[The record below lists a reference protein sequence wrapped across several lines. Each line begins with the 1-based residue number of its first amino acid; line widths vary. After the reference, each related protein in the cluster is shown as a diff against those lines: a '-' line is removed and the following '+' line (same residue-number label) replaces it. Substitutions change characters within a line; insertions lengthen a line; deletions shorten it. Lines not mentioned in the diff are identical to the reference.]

1 MAAPLLWCFALALAE
16 DEDAMFGGEDPPATA
31 PDSTDLGDIQLKETS
46 SADIASRLGLADE
59 RLTIGGKLYLRA
71 NAAFTEGTDLE
82 DTPYTSPNLLD
93 LYTDVRP
100 SDRVRGFA
108 QARLR
113 YDFSLTEGDTDL
125 YGTAVEPGSVTL
137 DQLWLKFDLAHRVY
151 LTVGRQRIKWGSGR
165 FWNPTDFMNQQTLDA
180 LNASVFDERTGVT
193 LLKVHV
199 PIESIGAN
207 VYGVANFDGADTVEQ
222 IGGALRTEWVLGPS
236 EVALSAAARKGDPL
250 RLGADVSA
258 GVGPFDIR
266 LEAAVKHGDN
276 SAYYEGE
283 FDLDALY
290 HFDSID
296 DLDDLKFP
304 TEVDRSDEWIPQVTA
319 GAELGVKVNDED
331 TVYLGA
337 EYFYNGGGYDDSTLY
352 PALLLSGAF
361 NPFYLGRHYAAA
373 YVAVPGPGNWDD
385 TSFTASTLAN
395 LSDRSYASRLDVST
409 RLNTFLSV
417 NAYGQVSYGGNGE
430 FHYAWELKPLAVP
443 DGVGLDP
450 ALEALLESGVEI
462 PAPIASFGVG
472 AMVNF

>member
-1 MAAPLLWCFALALAE
+1 MRQLMLLPISCLLLPACKPHSDAP
-16 DEDAMFGGEDPPATA
+16 
-31 PDSTDLGDIQLKETS
+31 K
-46 SADIASRLGLADE
+46 
-59 RLTIGGKLYLRA
+59 
-71 NAAFTEGTDLE
+71 
-82 DTPYTSPNLLD
+82 
-93 LYTDVRP
+93 
-100 SDRVRGFA
+100 
-108 QARLR
+108 
-113 YDFSLTEGDTDL
+113 
-125 YGTAVEPGSVTL
+125 
-137 DQLWLKFDLAHRVY
+137 
-151 LTVGRQRIKWGSGR
+151 
-165 FWNPTDFMNQQTLDA
+165 
-180 LNASVFDERTGVT
+180 
-193 LLKVHV
+193 
-199 PIESIGAN
+199 
-207 VYGVANFDGADTVEQ
+207 
-222 IGGALRTEWVLGPS
+222 
-236 EVALSAAARKGDPL
+236 
-250 RLGADVSA
+250 
-258 GVGPFDIR
+258 
-266 LEAAVKHGDN
+266 
-276 SAYYEGE
+276 
-283 FDLDALY
+283 DLDALY

-361 NPFYLGRHYAAA
+361 TPFYLGRHYAAA